1 VDLWGRAT
9 RKGGV
14 RGERN
19 GKWRDGRGKRENGER
34 KVSPTVIFIFE
45 LLI

>member
-19 GKWRDGRGKRENGER
+19 GKWRDGIGKREGKGR
-34 KVSPTVIFIFE
+34 GRMGRGKFHP
-45 LLI
+45 L